1 MFNLANLKRSFKYA
15 CRGIGEVYKKEQ
27 NFRIQIFISLIVI
40 LFSIYFGITGKE
52 MVIIILLIVFVL
64 VLELINSAFERMVD
78 ILSPRIHDYA
88 KDIKN
93 IMAAMVLIA
102 SVGAFIIG
110 ILIFWPYVS
119 SI

>member
-1 MFNLANLKRSFKYA
+1 MIDLKNFKRSFKYA
-15 CRGIGEVYKKEQ
+15 GKGIAEVFRKEQ
-27 NFRIQIFISLIVI
+27 NFRIQIIISLLIVLI
-40 LFSIYFGITGKE
+40 SFYFRITVKE
-52 MVIIILLIVFVL
+52 AVVVIFVIVFVL

-102 SVGAFIIG
+102 SIGAAIIG
-110 ILIFWPYVS
+110 VLIFWPYLF
-119 SI
+119 